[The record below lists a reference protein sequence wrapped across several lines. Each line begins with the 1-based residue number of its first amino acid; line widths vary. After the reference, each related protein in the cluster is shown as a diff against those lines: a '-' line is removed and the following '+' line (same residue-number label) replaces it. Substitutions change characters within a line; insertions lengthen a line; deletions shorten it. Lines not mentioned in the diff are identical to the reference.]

1 MAKSRLSE
9 TEGSQ
14 TVLGTCR
21 LRPPQQGLGAMEK
34 GEASSPGCQGDA
46 EASDCPGGPVAQH
59 RAFSV
64 QPIKVFLFILTWFSW
79 ILVLLCCLF
88 KKKTHGLTS

>member
-1 MAKSRLSE
+1 MAR
-9 TEGSQ
+9 
-14 TVLGTCR
+14 
-21 LRPPQQGLGAMEK
+21 
-34 GEASSPGCQGDA
+34 
-46 EASDCPGGPVAQH
+46 H

-64 QPIKVFLFILTWFSW
+64 QPVKVFSFFLTWFSW